1 MPSELH
7 QRLVSAGERWLKRQG
22 FAVVASEL
30 ATTGCAEQAD
40 VIGFRSTCSALV
52 EAKAS
57 RSDFLVD
64 RKKPHRKEGGLGVYR
79 FFISP
84 PDVVAITDLPPGWGL
99 LHLEGKR
106 ILVARGPTGNI
117 WPAYGS
123 TVGDWH
129 TFQHAPDEAA
139 ERAVLYS
146 IARRRSLPK
155 SAESHEA
162 QLRAAKARAGQLGR
176 SLDAA
181 KKKLR
186 EMEVQLFNEQR
197 GDQALSHAP
206 TSVIARAR
214 NCAAQVVAEQQRVL
228 SELVSD

>member
-1 MPSELH
+1 MPGELH

-84 PDVVAITDLPPGWGL
+84 PDVVAITDLPAGWGL
-99 LHLEGKR
+99 LHLEGRR
-106 ILVARGPTGNI
+106 IQVAWGPAGNI
-117 WPAYGS
+117 WPPYGS
-123 TVGDWH
+123 TIGDWH

-146 IARRRSLPK
+146 IARRRSLRK
-155 SAESHEA
+155 SAETYEA
-162 QLRAAKARAGQLGR
+162 QLRAAKARAGQLGQA
-176 SLDAA
+176 LDVA

-186 EMEVQLFNEQR
+186 EMEVQLFNDQH
-197 GDQALSHAP
+197 GDQALIHAP
-206 TSVIARAR
+206 TSAIARTR
-214 NCAAQVVAEQQRVL
+214 KCAAQVVA
-228 SELVSD
+228 D